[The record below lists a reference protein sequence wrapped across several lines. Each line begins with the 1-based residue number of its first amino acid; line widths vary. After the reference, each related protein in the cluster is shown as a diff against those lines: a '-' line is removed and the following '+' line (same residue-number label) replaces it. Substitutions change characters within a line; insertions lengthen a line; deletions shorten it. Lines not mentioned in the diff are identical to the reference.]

1 MRAELGVVLRG
12 PFGRWLL
19 WSAAGLL
26 LLLLCGHLLD
36 HPVARYVHEHLGF
49 SRNARRMVHI
59 PEALTIFCLGCIVL
73 LGGWS
78 AFVGRLSGVVRDIL
92 LASLSLCIALTLTSA
107 LKIWFGRIPPSR
119 WYFAQWHNYYA
130 YLSGSFPSGHM
141 TAMSAVAPFLW
152 ARSRWL
158 LLPLLLLSLAA
169 CYGLVRQQAH
179 FISDLFGGALVGGS
193 VGYAVLCADGREHHE
208 PRSPSQSA

>member
-1 MRAELGVVLRG
+1 MRAELETLLRG

-19 WSAAGLL
+19 WSAAGLVL
-26 LLLLCGHLLD
+26 LVLSGYTLD
-36 HPVARYVHEHLGF
+36 HPVERYVHEHLGF
-49 SRNARRMVHI
+49 SRDARRMVHI
-59 PEALTIFCLGCIVL
+59 PEALTILCLGCTVL

-78 AFVGRLSGVVRDIL
+78 AYVGRLSGLARDVL
-92 LASLSLCIALTLTSA
+92 LASLSLCIALTMTSA

-119 WYFAQWHNYYA
+119 WYFAQWHNFFA
-130 YLSGSFPSGHM
+130 YLSGSFPSGHT

-158 LLPLLLLSLAA
+158 FLLLLLLALAA

-193 VGYAVLCADGREHHE
+193 VGYAVLCADRK
-208 PRSPSQSA
+208 R